1 MKRQQKK
8 YERPLRPWDRPRIE
22 AEKKIKQD
30 YGLRRKKEIW
40 KAQAILRNFR
50 RLARE
55 LRAKK
60 DKEKENI
67 LIEKV
72 RKLGLIH
79 ANANLDDVLAL
90 NVQNILDRRLQT
102 IVYKK
107 GLANTPRQARQF
119 IVHGH
124 ISLNGKRA
132 RFPSTLIVRD
142 SEEKI
147 NFHEKSKVKQS
158 KMSGENE
165 TAKA

>member
-165 TAKA
+165 T